1 MRLQQ
6 LDSLRGIAALSV
18 VCNHLTQ
25 TFLSLDNWRP
35 DDIVERAQ
43 WFGIRSIIACG
54 GNAVLIFFALSGF
67 VLTLSFITTDSR
79 HYAPFAIKRV
89 VRIYIPFA
97 CAILFAA
104 LLYVAVQPTAIDSL
118 TRWFNEES
126 WYEYPSFE
134 IIVGHLL
141 MTGEHRYQELDH
153 VMWSLVHEMRI
164 ALIFPLI
171 VILAQYF
178 PRLALTGA
186 IILGLAANS
195 LAGQGSDTLVNSFIK
210 TASYLYLF
218 VAGALLYF
226 HADQVQRFVTQLGTK
241 RAAVWML
248 CCIAMFL
255 MPSKSAWGGI
265 VSGLGAMGFLVM
277 CYADSSVQPFLR
289 TKIPLWLGRI
299 SYSLYLLHL
308 PIILAIVHLGYAYL
322 PFPLLLAASLVASF
336 AAAELSCRYIERPS
350 ARLGKLAAKFIV
362 DRGCAETDGQKPA
375 APVPKAF
382 CQGQDKLQ

>member
-18 VCNHLTQ
+18 VCNHLAQ
-25 TFLSLDNWRP
+25 TFLSLNNWHPDN
-35 DDIVERAQ
+35 IVERAQ

-54 GNAVLIFFALSGF
+54 GNAVMIFFALSGL
-67 VLTLSFITTDSR
+67 VLTLSFITTDNR
-79 HYAPFAIKRV
+79 RYAPFAIKRV
-89 VRIYIPFA
+89 VRIYVPFA
-97 CAILFAA
+97 CAILFSV
-104 LLYVAVQPTAIDSL
+104 LLYLAVQPTPIDAL

-134 IIVGHLL
+134 IIAGHLL
-141 MTGEHRYQELDH
+141 MTGERRYQELDH

-171 VILAQYF
+171 VIAAQHF
-178 PRLALTGA
+178 PRLALSGA
-186 IILGLAANS
+186 IALGLGANY
-195 LAGQGSDTLVNSFIK
+195 LAGQTSDAIVDSFLK

-226 HADQVQRFVTQLGTK
+226 HADRVQRFIGQLGPR
-241 RAAVWML
+241 RAAAWML
-248 CCIAMFL
+248 CFVAMFL

-265 VSGLGAMGFLVM
+265 VSGLGAFGFLAM
-277 CYADSSVQPFLR
+277 CFADPSVQPFLR
-289 TKIPLWLGRI
+289 TRIPLWLGRV

-308 PIILAIVHLGYAYL
+308 PIILAIVHLGYGHL
-322 PFPLLLAASLVASF
+322 PFPLLLAASLIASF

-350 ARLGKLAAKFIV
+350 AQFGKRAAKLIV
-362 DRGCAETDGQKPA
+362 DGRWRDWRPKTPRA
-375 APVPKAF
+375 AP
-382 CQGQDKLQ
+382 